1 MPRKILFISLPGLLI
16 FLFLVLRAI
25 SVPKHTESPYVFC
38 DKDGKP
44 YHDIRKSFWTA
55 LKKSGILNFR
65 FHDLRH
71 TFASQLVMSGV
82 DINTVRELL
91 GHKDI
96 RMTLRYSH
104 LSQDYKRH
112 AMGILERQM
121 DTICTPE
128 QHSKKLEKID
138 VSQLLEN
145 IAVI

>member
-1 MPRKILFISLPGLLI
+1 
-16 FLFLVLRAI
+16 
-25 SVPKHTESPYVFC
+25 
-38 DKDGKP
+38 
-44 YHDIRKSFWTA
+44 

-96 RMTLRYSH
+96 RMTIRYSH

-112 AMGILERQM
+112 AVGILERQM
-121 DTICTPE
+121 DTIWTPE
-128 QHSKKLEKID
+128 QQSKKLEKID

-145 IAVI
+145 IAVV